1 MKRTKQARAFV
12 VAVGG
17 RIRETRKAARL
28 TQVSLGKKLDID
40 SPTVSR
46 IESGKKDLRTS
57 ELYEFG
63 RALGVP
69 PAALVTVTTEPA
81 GEGR

>member
-17 RIRETRKAARL
+17 KIRETRKAARL
-28 TQVSLGKKLDID
+28 TQVGLGKKLDID
-40 SPTVSR
+40 APTVSR

-57 ELYEFG
+57 ELYEVG
-63 RALGVP
+63 RALGTS
-69 PAALVTVTTEPA
+69 PAILVAVEA
-81 GEGR
+81 E